1 MHHYCEDMNEDAR
14 DNFEED
20 DFEEAVAR
28 FRKMVKSNTSKY
40 FDVFEVEGIVDHF
53 LEDGR
58 IKLAKKAIETGLN
71 LHPGSVAIKIRQAQV
86 YMHEGKLEEC
96 LELLNLAERIETNN
110 PDLFLTKGSA
120 YNLIGDVGKAI
131 EAFEQ
136 ALKMPLDEPD
146 EVLYNVGISFGQAG
160 EINLAIKYLEQA
172 YAANPANEI
181 ILYELG
187 YYYDRNSQFEKS
199 IEFYNKYLDIDPFN
213 HSVWYNI
220 GITYNRMGMF
230 EQAIKAYDYSL
241 VINDDFLHA
250 HFNKANA
257 LANNNQFEEAIECY
271 LEYLELDKEN
281 DDAYC
286 YLAECYLNS
295 DKYNEALVNYQKAIR
310 LNDKNASAWY
320 GSGLIMWSEGKL
332 TEAQAFFKR
341 AITLEEDNADF
352 WGMAAKVHAELNEI
366 NEAID
371 SFEMATILEPD
382 NIDNWLSYSE
392 MFYDISDTDRAI
404 EVLRTASKINKSNAF
419 LNYRLTA
426 YLLDK
431 NEELEAVCH
440 FERALK
446 IDYSKQNELFEFYP
460 EASKIESIKKLISQY
475 QSTNI

>member
-1 MHHYCEDMNEDAR
+1 MNEDAR
-14 DNFEED
+14 DNFEDD

-28 FRKMVKSNTSKY
+28 FRKMVKTNTSKY

-58 IKLAKKAIETGLN
+58 IKLAKKAVETGLK
-71 LHPGSVAIKIRQAQV
+71 LHPASVSIKIRQAQV
-86 YMHEGKLEEC
+86 FMHEGRLEEC
-96 LELLNLAERIETNN
+96 IELLSMAEKVETNN
-110 PDLFLTKGSA
+110 PDLYLTKGAA
-120 YNLIGDVGKAI
+120 YNLLGDTAKAV
-131 EAFEQ
+131 EAYEL
-136 ALKMPLDEPD
+136 AIDMNLDDMD
-146 EVLYNVGISFGQAG
+146 ETLYNIGISFGQAG
-160 EINLAIKYLEQA
+160 ETNLAIKYLEKA
-172 YAANPANEI
+172 FLENPKNEI
-181 ILYELG
+181 VLYELG
-187 YYYDRNSQFEKS
+187 YYFDRDSQFEKS
-199 IEFYNKYLDIDPFN
+199 IDFYNKYLDIDPFN

-230 EQAIKAYDYSL
+230 DEAIEAYDYAL
-241 VINDDFLHA
+241 VLNEEFLHA

-257 LANNNQFEEAIECY
+257 LANNNQFDQAIECY
-271 LEYLELDKEN
+271 EQYLKLDDEN

-286 YLAECYLNS
+286 YLAECYLNT
-295 DKYNEALVNYQKAIR
+295 DRYNEALVNYQKAIR
-310 LNDKNASAWY
+310 LNDSNSGAWY
-320 GSGLIMWSEGKL
+320 GSGLIMWSEGQL
-332 TEAQAFFKR
+332 AEAQAFFKK
-341 AITLEEDNADF
+341 ALTLEEDNADF

-366 NEAID
+366 KEAIK
-371 SFEMATILEPD
+371 SFEMATLLEPE
-382 NIDNWLSYSE
+382 NIENWLSYSE

-475 QSTNI
+475 QSTKL